1 MQTSRLRCH
10 NGNIILSQWKYCS
23 NVNIWFLCI
32 WENTSKSRPRFSAFS
47 ILSRRKKKD
56 LTQLPFNHWPG
67 FETRL
72 CFPQNGGRWTFGSR
86 SLSAWDHRIRN
97 RKQNLKWVMVQ
108 YLRALTKW
116 QLKSGNGY
124 YEVAVDRM
132 MMMIKWWSYY
142 YHMMNDDCMM
152 IIDHIRLDGDRLC
165 HDRGNSSYK
174 WSSLIKSWW
183 WKPTWHPVVRSGKR
197 PSPLERQI

>member
-10 NGNIILSQWKYCS
+10 SGNIILSQWKYCS

-32 WENTSKSRPRFSAFS
+32 WENTSKSRPRFS

-56 LTQLPFNHWPG
+56 LTQLPFNHSPG

-97 RKQNLKWVMVQ
+97 RKQNLAEMSDGSIFESYNKMTVEKRKRVLW
-108 YLRALTKW
+108 
-116 QLKSGNGY
+116 SGGWSY
-124 YEVAVDRM
+124 DDDDQMM
-132 MMMIKWWSYY
+132 MMMIILWSYDVLWSGSWSY
-142 YHMMNDDCMM
+142 DD
-152 IIDHIRLDGDRLC
+152 DNHHIM
-165 HDRGNSSYK
+165 K
-174 WSSLIKSWW
+174 W
-183 WKPTWHPVVRSGKR
+183 
-197 PSPLERQI
+197 